1 MIRMAGSFVVC
12 SDCSKV
18 SAAVEWGFV
27 LLARHGWSAKLADTG
42 TEPEWRCPACNAN
55 RAGLEVWDMDEPD
68 TCPRR
73 LRVLLVDDQVLVLR
87 ATASMLRELD
97 VVTCGSAAEALQL
110 LARGSHFDVVVS
122 DVTMPQMGGPELY
135 VRIRE
140 RFPHLAPR
148 MLLVSG
154 DAYGATLLCDAVAAR
169 ERIAQM
175 PRILHKP
182 VPRDELVREIEALGR
197 PNLPRSGTFVL
208 DATPSQPLPKAK

>member
-1 MIRMAGSFVVC
+1 MASSFVVC

-27 LLARHGWSAKLADTG
+27 LLVRHGWSARLDTG
-42 TEPEWRCPACNAN
+42 TEPEWRCPACNAEL
-55 RAGLEVWDMDEPD
+55 ADLETWNVDEPA
-68 TCPRR
+68 TYPRR

-87 ATASMLRELD
+87 ATATMLRELD
-97 VVTCGSAAEALQL
+97 VVTCGSAAEALRL
-110 LARGSHFDVVVS
+110 LAQGSHFDVIVS

-140 RFPHLAPR
+140 RFPHLAER
-148 MLLVSG
+148 VLLVSG
-154 DAYGATLLCDAVAAR
+154 DAYGAQLLCDAVASR

-182 VPRDELVREIEALGR
+182 VPRDELVREIAALGR
-197 PNLPRSGTFVL
+197 PSLPRSGAFPVE
-208 DATPSQPLPKAK
+208 AGPAQPLSKAK